1 MDRVIPAG
9 FTLIELLVTV
19 AIVGILGSLAWP
31 SYVDHVRRGRIAE
44 ATGQLA
50 TLRVAMEQYYQDY
63 RNYGD
68 ASATAC
74 GIAMPAAGQ
83 FSYTCTT
90 SSNAQAFTIVASG
103 TSGTSVAGLS
113 YQIDHVGLRSTTALP
128 SGWGAAPRNCWI
140 ASRGGTC

>member
-19 AIVGILGSLAWP
+19 AIVGMLGSLAWP
-31 SYVDHVRRGRIAE
+31 SYVDHVRRARIAE

-68 ASATAC
+68 ASTTAC

-83 FSYTCTT
+83 FSYSCTT
-90 SSNAQAFTIVASG
+90 SGNAQAFTIAASG
-103 TSGTSVAGLS
+103 TGGTNTAGLR
-113 YQIDHVGLRSTTALP
+113 YQIDHTGLRSTTNLP
-128 SGWGAAPRNCWI
+128 SGWGVAPQNCWI